1 VEKEIHDRAGH
12 VQPRGEPILAE
23 MVVDGM
29 KGGVAPTI
37 DSFQKIER
45 ENSGGYAVEARS
57 MKIKMPALYH

>member
-1 VEKEIHDRAGH
+1 
-12 VQPRGEPILAE
+12 

-45 ENSGGYAVEARS
+45 DHSGGYAVEARS